1 MTTRGAN
8 DGTREVGQ
16 DIFEWMYVLRR
27 NGRFTDV
34 YGDGY
39 VGGGRG
45 VDSLATQRE
54 QEFRN
59 ASAGAGATEKV
70 SEWVGGMLEACRL
83 RADSWINLED
93 VEESELDELLNS
105 TTIRTESAEDN
116 TLPTL

>member
-1 MTTRGAN
+1 
-8 DGTREVGQ
+8 
-16 DIFEWMYVLRR
+16 MYVVRCD
-27 NGRFTDV
+27 GRLTNV

-39 VGGGRG
+39 VDGGRG

-70 SEWVGGMLEACRL
+70 SEWVGGMLKACRL
-83 RADSWINLED
+83 RADSRINLED

-105 TTIRTESAEDN
+105 TTIRTESAENN